1 MKKVISAAVM
11 VAGLSMVASSPT
23 VAAPANGMG
32 AFSFVTHSILS
43 LKCHLSHAP
52 VQPTP
57 MR

>member
-1 MKKVISAAVM
+1 MKKLISAAVM

-43 LKCHLSHAP
+43 LKCHLLRGNIY
-52 VQPTP
+52 V
-57 MR
+57 